1 MSGVLPKALDRA
13 RRPVGTPKAIVDK
26 LSDLFVRIMA
36 MPDTKEYF
44 ANQNVEVMPAGP
56 AEMRAFQREEI
67 ERWKRI
73 ATAAKVEL
81 Q

>member
-1 MSGVLPKALDRA
+1 MAPAQV
-13 RRPVGTPKAIVDK
+13 PKAIVDK
-26 LSDLFVRIMA
+26 LSEMMVKILA
-36 MPDTKEYF
+36 MPETKEYF
-44 ANQNVEVMPAGP
+44 AQQNVELMHGGQ

-73 ATAAKVEL
+73 AVAAKVEL